1 MLVSHVARRRNVKGD
16 HQVNDV
22 ALAIDLGGTNLRCGV
37 VSAQGELLAESSQS
51 SGSDE
56 GPRAVVRRIARLV
69 ELVADD
75 QGLED
80 DVPIGVVAPGP
91 LDPQAG
97 IVRYA
102 PNLKGW
108 NEVPLRALLEESTGR
123 AVLLGNDANAQALG
137 EYYFGAAS
145 GVENLVYVALGTGLG
160 GGVIAEGKLID
171 GVAGLGGELG
181 HTTVN
186 LNGPRCT
193 CGSQGCVEAY
203 CSGWAIARDG
213 QALVDSNRS
222 AGIAEI
228 AAGRPVEAPAVSQ
241 AAARGDEPAGAVLRQ
256 AGWALGA
263 ALGNFVN
270 IFNPEMIVIGGGL
283 ADIGALL
290 IDPARAALRHFALPD
305 MLDGLEL
312 RDSALGSKTG
322 IYGAAALVFHQ
333 GEK

>member
-1 MLVSHVARRRNVKGD
+1 MT
-16 HQVNDV
+16 DV

-37 VSAQGELLAESSQS
+37 VSADGRMLAESSQS

-56 GPRAVVRRIARLV
+56 GPEAVVRRIARLIA
-69 ELVADD
+69 LVADD
-75 QGLED
+75 QDLPKS
-80 DVPIGVVAPGP
+80 VPVGVVAPGP
-91 LDPQAG
+91 LDPRRG
-97 IVRYA
+97 VVRYA
-102 PNLKGW
+102 PNLRGW
-108 NEVPLRALLEESTGR
+108 DEVPLRAMLEEATGR
-123 AVLLGNDANAQALG
+123 TVLLGNDANAQALG
-137 EYYFGAAS
+137 EYYFGSAK

-171 GVAGLGGELG
+171 GAAGLGGELG

-186 LNGPRCT
+186 MDGPRCT

-213 QALVDSNRS
+213 QALTESNRS
-222 AGIAEI
+222 AGIA
-228 AAGRPVEAPAVSQ
+228 ALVAGRPVEAPDVSR
-241 AAARGDEPAGAVLRQ
+241 AAAEGDEAARQVLYQ

-263 ALGNFVN
+263 GLANFVN

-283 ADIGALL
+283 ADIGPLL
-290 IDPARAALRHFALPD
+290 LDPARAALRRFALPD

-312 RDSALGSKTG
+312 RDSALGGKTG
-322 IYGAAALVFHQ
+322 VFGAAALVFHQ